1 MSFVNLK
8 VTKIIYWIT
17 SKKMLLN
24 KMKDN
29 HPTLILYN
37 IYFYQLERNE
47 KKKIKQIGNI
57 FSFVHNDPNLVS
69 QPSG

>member
-47 KKKIKQIGNI
+47 EKKKTKTKN
-57 FSFVHNDPNLVS
+57 
-69 QPSG
+69 